1 MGKRSDIPK
10 AKKIFSLCIHIWVKT
25 LHVCSKKFNGCFCVK
40 ITVKNDVFYP
50 NIWFVPHNSTLFL
63 VIISAVRISVLKS
76 LISCTACKTFPILPE
91 VEKSSKLLRY
101 AAGSNLSIFTI
112 LKIQF
117 CDAFKETLAYQI
129 CKFSTFLV
137 MPNSQAASR
146 SFESDKVG

>member
-1 MGKRSDIPK
+1 MRRIFLKKVFLGPQHTDRKIGHPSCEIPK
-10 AKKIFSLCIHIWVKT
+10 DAHDFY
-25 LHVCSKKFNGCFCVK
+25 HV
-40 ITVKNDVFYP
+40 TQPY
-50 NIWFVPHNSTLFL
+50 FL
-63 VIISAVRISVLKS
+63 VIISAVRISVLNS

-101 AAGSNLSIFTI
+101 AEGSNLSIFTI

-129 CKFSTFLV
+129 CKFSTFLA